1 MNGSLRRRG
10 RLAVA
15 VLLATGACVVG
26 ASSARADVPGPI
38 TTRVMNILN
47 ATGSGTTGMYVKE
60 VGGPV
65 IAAQNE
71 NFAFGPASS
80 IKVLLHL
87 YAHAQ
92 VQAGAAAFGDQ
103 VTLYAGLATDC
114 PNGAMVIGTE
124 DLIDSAEKMM
134 EDSDNPATRAQ
145 YEHWQPAP
153 TTVNNYATSVGLT
166 QTQFMNFIGCNFGQP
181 ALDGNTATLTDL
193 GIIYEGVDDGSLIS
207 GTFRD
212 SFYANMSGREQ
223 EEDPNDSDFTGI
235 WPILLSMS
243 NAEKPAGMP
252 NSLLQDFQDGMTAH
266 HKGGSYRTCNT
277 MGCARTQWLSWAGS
291 AVFPTCES
299 NAFTSRS
306 YVWGAFI
313 HGSLDPNYNG
323 TASPADTAFFA
334 VRAEPLREQLNAALA
349 GWGACYPPDVT
360 VTTTPAAPPPGQDGY
375 FNAADLAANGGGIT
389 VNVSATDD
397 SGVTDLVCTDNGNP
411 VAVLNQSGSNPRT
424 GSFLLTSDG
433 THNVECEAT
442 DGMTPANTGASDDS
456 DNTVTVKIDG
466 TPPTV
471 TCQAP
476 PPVFVLNGPGGSVS
490 ATVTDATSGPVTS
503 PISGPAIV
511 TSAGAKTID
520 LTGEDKAGNTTTE
533 ACAYIVAYKFLGFRE
548 PLPAEHRK
556 AGSVIPVKFRLGD
569 ANDVPIPDAE
579 AAALT
584 AACEVQVF
592 FSGGDPSP
600 NCADY
605 KAGPNEFMFL
615 LDTPKGVTGPHVIT
629 IKVFDGVVVINEE
642 DSNPIVMT

>member
-411 VAVLNQSGSNPRT
+411 VAVLNQSGSNPRA